1 MPVFDCEHDLLANL
15 IVISPKNA
23 RRQFRTQIFEIWN
36 WKCAYCD
43 EGLTATTATI
53 DHIIPKFKGG
63 HHVRN
68 NMCCCCYPCNR
79 SKGSTDLDFWYT
91 PGNYHYCKERL
102 GKLKRWMVQDSYPAN
117 FSSTDLVKN
126 YLDNGK
132 SCGQEF
138 RTRICPEHAMG

>member
-1 MPVFDCEHDLLANL
+1 MFDCEHDLLANL

-23 RRQFRTQIFEIWN
+23 RRRFRTQIFENWN
-36 WKCAYCD
+36 WRCAYCD
-43 EGLTATTATI
+43 EELTTENATI

-68 NMCCCCYPCNR
+68 NMCCCCYSCNI
-79 SKGSTDLDFWYT
+79 SKGSSDLDFWYA
-91 PGNYHYCKERL
+91 PSNYHYCEERL
-102 GKLKRWMVQDSYPAN
+102 GKLKRWMQQGTYSFE
-117 FSSTDLVKN
+117 FSSSDLVKN

-138 RTRICPEHAMG
+138 RTRICQQHAMG

>member
-23 RRQFRTQIFEIWN
+23 RRKFRTQIFENLN

-43 EGLTATTATI
+43 EELTVQNATI

-68 NMCCCCYPCNR
+68 NMCCCCYSCNI
-79 SKGSTDLDFWYT
+79 SKGSTDLDFWYV
-91 PGNYHYCKERL
+91 PSNYHYCEERL
-102 GKLKRWMVQDSYPAN
+102 GKLKRWMQQGNYSFE

-132 SCGQEF
+132 SCGHEF
-138 RTRICPEHAMG
+138 RTTICQEHAMG